1 MSAFSANKAAPPAG
15 GDRRAIRRRLI
26 ALLTAALLLPPLA
39 TADETLDPLRS
50 PRWPDIRQELGLA
63 PLVFDRRVEVLAPA
77 VAEDPLNVPVSIRIA
92 DLPDVQT
99 VLVIADLNPILKV
112 LEFEPLKS
120 APRLSFRM
128 KLQQGSPIRALVRTG
143 DGVWHAGGTWV
154 ETAGGGCTA
163 PSLGRSAGNWAETL
177 GRVESRRFPQ
187 SRGHRLKLRVMH
199 PMDTGLAP
207 GIPAF
212 HLERLALRDA
222 SGADWA
228 RLSTYEP
235 ISENP
240 VFSVDFVQAPPALR
254 LFGRDN
260 NGNRIDSELVQ

>member
-1 MSAFSANKAAPPAG
+1 MPAVPAH
-15 GDRRAIRRRLI
+15 RAIGPARVASLPIRWRLR
-26 ALLTAALLLPPLA
+26 ALLAAALLIPALA
-39 TADETLDPLRS
+39 SGEDALDPLRS
-50 PRWPDIRQELGLA
+50 PRWPDIRQQLGLS

-77 VAEDPLNVPVSIRIA
+77 VAEDPLNVPVSVRIG
-92 DLPDVQT
+92 DLPGVQKI
-99 VLVIADLNPILKV
+99 LVIADLNPILKV

-128 KLQQGSPIRALVRTG
+128 KLQQGSPVRALVLTG

-154 ETAGGGCTA
+154 ETSGGGCTA

-177 GRVESRRFPQ
+177 GQVDSRRFPQ
-187 SRGHRLKLRVMH
+187 SSGHRLKLRVMH

-212 HLERLALRDA
+212 HLEQLALRDA

-228 RLSTYEP
+228 RLLTYEP

-240 VFSVDFVQAPPALR
+240 VFSVDFAQAPPALR
-254 LFGRDN
+254 LVGRDN
-260 NGNRIDSELVQ
+260 NGNRIDSELGQ

>member
-1 MSAFSANKAAPPAG
+1 MSANPA
-15 GDRRAIRRRLI
+15 RRATPPGRSDRSAVRRGLL
-26 ALLTAALLLPPLA
+26 ALLAAALLAPAPA
-39 TADETLDPLRS
+39 TADDTADPLRS

-77 VAEDPLNVPVSIRIA
+77 TAEDPLNVPVSVRIA
-92 DLPDVQT
+92 DLPDVRL

-128 KLQQGSPIRALVRTG
+128 KLQQGSPIRALARTG

-154 ETAGGGCTA
+154 ETSGGGCTA

-177 GRVESRRFPQ
+177 GQVDSRRFPQ
-187 SRGHRLKLRVMH
+187 STGHRLKLRVMH

-212 HLERLALRDA
+212 HLEQLVLRDA

-240 VFSVDFVQAPPALR
+240 VFSVDFTEAPPALR
-254 LFGRDN
+254 LVGRDN
-260 NGNRIDSELVQ
+260 NGNRIDSELGL